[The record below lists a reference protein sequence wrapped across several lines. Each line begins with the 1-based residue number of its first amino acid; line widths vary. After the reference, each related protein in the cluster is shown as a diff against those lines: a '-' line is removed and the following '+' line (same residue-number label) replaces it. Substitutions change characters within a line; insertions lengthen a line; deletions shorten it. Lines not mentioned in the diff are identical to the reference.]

1 MNLLHISKVQI
12 CSQDVLK
19 CLSFVN
25 YLCNIAII
33 FLFSFLS
40 LGVLVYCAFFAS
52 L

>member
-33 FLFSFLS
+33 FLFPFLS
-40 LGVLVYCAFFAS
+40 FGSFGVLCIFAS